1 MEARLRKRTG
11 YMRGE
16 MRSGGECAR
25 ATEMPATATEAA
37 NGNAAAMK
45 AAAAAVEATAATA
58 MKTATTAVEATAAA
72 AMKTATTAAATMKT
86 ATTAASRAGI
96 RRGGQQHR
104 ASKRGNA

>member
-37 NGNAAAMK
+37 NVNAAAMK
-45 AAAAAVEATAATA
+45 AAATAEAAPTTVEAAAATVEATAAS
-58 MKTATTAVEATAAA
+58 
-72 AMKTATTAAATMKT
+72 MKTATTAAMA
-86 ATTAASRAGI
+86 TAAPRAGI
-96 RRGGQQHR
+96 RHGGQQHR
-104 ASKRGNA
+104 ADERGNA

>member
-1 MEARLRKRTG
+1 METRLRKRTG

-37 NGNAAAMK
+37 NVNAAAME
-45 AAAAAVEATAATA
+45 AAAATVEAT
-58 MKTATTAVEATAAA
+58 AA
-72 AMKTATTAAATMKT
+72 AMKTATTAAMAS
-86 ATTAASRAGI
+86 AASRAGI

-104 ASKRGNA
+104 ASERGNT

>member
-1 MEARLRKRTG
+1 MEARPRKRTG

-16 MRSGGECAR
+16 MRSRGECAR
-25 ATEMPATATEAA
+25 AAEMPATATEAA

-58 MKTATTAVEATAAA
+58 MKTATTA
-72 AMKTATTAAATMKT
+72 
-86 ATTAASRAGI
+86 ASRAGI

>member
-1 MEARLRKRTG
+1 MAERSAAMEARLRKRTG

-37 NGNAAAMK
+37 KVNAAAMK
-45 AAAAAVEATAATA
+45 AAAATVEATAAT
-58 MKTATTAVEATAAA
+58 AA
-72 AMKTATTAAATMKT
+72 AMKTATTAAMAS
-86 ATTAASRAGI
+86 AASRTGI

-104 ASKRGNA
+104 ASERGNA